1 MEVSRIETPRG
12 SVWFV
17 TQPMLVASRLPRSGS
32 LRAPLWPRSQ
42 QMATTGRSP
51 GSRSRL
57 TKCPSSPGSRV
68 LSRST
73 ASLPRGH
80 RGTRSSSTM
89 LKAQSFARITGEAPS
104 PPEEA
109 PAQKRPAMPMFSEPS
124 AEVQAPC
131 FEEANAATVYP
142 PARNSRP
149 AKPGSPH
156 LGDTDIGNEDHG

>member
-1 MEVSRIETPRG
+1 MPVFAGLTG
-12 SVWFV
+12 
-17 TQPMLVASRLPRSGS
+17 LVEINRELAKGASGN
-32 LRAPLWPRSQ
+32 PLIVDN
-42 QMATTGRSP
+42 AE
-51 GSRSRL
+51 
-57 TKCPSSPGSRV
+57 
-68 LSRST
+68 
-73 ASLPRGH
+73 
-80 RGTRSSSTM
+80 M